1 MKNIIKNTI
10 FAFLLVSLIS
20 CEDEKDPI
28 VVANGFELR
37 KDSSVISPN
46 VLMPENN
53 TNQFAKFEWDA
64 SNNGPASVSTYSVV
78 IFDHDNDTSL
88 SNPIEYSGTGLVV
101 NSSTRNVT
109 LTVNEFN
116 NLINKLPTFECGE
129 MNIDVRIKSV
139 LGTNPSTSF
148 VQYSN
153 PITIAVTGYST
164 KLPMLAFVKDGNTPE
179 NEQKMAA
186 SSFDVKNDYQGY
198 MYLEPGNYKF
208 YQPDACGSYATPTI
222 YGGNS
227 GVLEVGNTANSIVIA
242 TAGHYLVKADLT
254 VGNQTY
260 SVKNFTTFG
269 IFGKATRPALDGN
282 QVPMTYDSA
291 TKTWKLT
298 VELRNG
304 NKFKFKSNL
313 WTGSIVTPMP
323 TPPLNIQYPP
333 YAPGTSS
340 NSVSILGKTEV
351 AFALTENSVT
361 GSGDITIPGVAA
373 DNTRSTYEIINKLI
387 INLNKKG

>member
-139 LGTNPSTSF
+139 MGTNPSTSF

-222 YGGNS
+222 FGGNS
-227 GVLEVGNTANSIVIA
+227 GSLELGVSPTSIIIT
-242 TAGHYLVKADLT
+242 TAGQYFIKTNLSTINNTTTLVPAMS
-254 VGNQTY
+254 Y
-260 SVKNFTTFG
+260 SITPITSFG
-269 IFGKATRPALDGN
+269 IFGTAKGIPTGIN
-282 QVPMTYDSA
+282 KPMVYNTSSN
-291 TKTWKLT
+291 KWELT
-298 VELRNG
+298 FELLKG
-304 NKFKFKSNL
+304 KKFKFRSLNGTTPVTILGGTTSNL
-313 WTGSIVTPMP
+313 TESGTDIKVPGEDDTTKQKYDIILDVSNPRKYTY
-323 TPPLNIQYPP
+323 TLTLNP
-333 YAPGTSS
+333 
-340 NSVSILGKTEV
+340 N
-351 AFALTENSVT
+351 
-361 GSGDITIPGVAA
+361 
-373 DNTRSTYEIINKLI
+373 
-387 INLNKKG
+387 

>member
-10 FAFLLVSLIS
+10 LAFLLVSLIS

-46 VLMPENN
+46 VLIPANN

-78 IFDHDNDTSL
+78 IFDHDNDVSQ
-88 SNPIEYSGTGLVV
+88 SNPVEYSGTGLIV
-101 NSSTRNVT
+101 NSSMRNVT

-129 MNIDVRIKSV
+129 MNIDVQIKSV

-164 KLPMLAFVKDGNTPE
+164 KLPMLAFVKDGNMPE

-198 MYLEPGNYKF
+198 MFLEPGNYKF
-208 YQPDACGSYATPTI
+208 YQPDACGSYDTPTI
-222 YGGNS
+222 FGGTS
-227 GVLEVGNTANSIVIA
+227 GSLEVGNTATSIIIT
-242 TAGHYLVKADLT
+242 TAGQYFIKTNLSTINNTTTLVPAMS
-254 VGNQTY
+254 Y
-260 SVKNFTTFG
+260 SITPITSFG
-269 IFGKATRPALDGN
+269 IFGTAKG
-282 QVPMTYDSA
+282 VPTGVNKPMVYNSLSN
-291 TKTWKLT
+291 KWELT
-298 VELRNG
+298 FDLLKGR
-304 NKFKFKSNL
+304 KFKFRSLNGTTPVTILGGTTSNL
-313 WTGSIVTPMP
+313 TESGTDIKVPGEDDTTKQKYDIVLDVSNPRKYTY
-323 TPPLNIQYPP
+323 TLTLNP
-333 YAPGTSS
+333 
-340 NSVSILGKTEV
+340 N
-351 AFALTENSVT
+351 
-361 GSGDITIPGVAA
+361 
-373 DNTRSTYEIINKLI
+373 
-387 INLNKKG
+387 